1 MSQLMRMYARLN
13 TPSGELCQVNT
24 CVSHIAGQQAIMG
37 GFTMASFPSLIASE
51 DDDDDFNDD
60 DADKDNGVN
69 SPSDDEMST

>member
-1 MSQLMRMYARLN
+1 
-13 TPSGELCQVNT
+13 
-24 CVSHIAGQQAIMG
+24 MG

-69 SPSDDEMST
+69 SPSDDEMSTWCTCPLSLVTKRGSSFEMRVVILIGGGLV

>member
-1 MSQLMRMYARLN
+1 
-13 TPSGELCQVNT
+13 
-24 CVSHIAGQQAIMG
+24 MG

>member
-1 MSQLMRMYARLN
+1 M
-13 TPSGELCQVNT
+13 NT
-24 CVSHIAGQQAIMG
+24 CVSHIARQQATMG